1 MDCQPDA
8 RVAQHQRSR
17 LTRKPRSR
25 FTTPRRGIE
34 TRPIQPWKETIVNK
48 LAKLERLRKGRAS
61 PQQVSLFDHAER
73 IRVRTL
79 PLKLSPLSVEE
90 AIKWQSIA
98 ALHRAEGNMTEAG
111 AMEARAAEALDVALT
126 PLDP

>member
-1 MDCQPDA
+1 MAKKTNLPGA
-8 RVAQHQRSR
+8 RARR
-17 LTRKPRSR
+17 GADNEPKRKRARKEGCLTTGSHAAKPPRS
-25 FTTPRRGIE
+25 
-34 TRPIQPWKETIVNK
+34 
-48 LAKLERLRKGRAS
+48 GRD
-61 PQQVSLFDHAER
+61 LHNREE
-73 IRVRTL
+73 I
-79 PLKLSPLSVEE
+79 KLSPLSVEE